1 MMNAYDEIY
10 LDDAMRNLGEAID
23 YAVNICEIE
32 INKFMKLF
40 ISSGLSDEFGKGN
53 PKIISGMS
61 GTELAIE
68 TLTRVGIPPFFKD
81 NQVDYECSPEYWCG
95 WILAY
100 YQWKMGCSFRDIFKT
115 LSMVDI
121 LRLYPTL
128 HEASE
133 EKCIDIITNM
143 IRSRHTTSN
152 LQLQRKK
159 SGYSQREI
167 SEKAGV
173 NLRTLQQYELKRKDI
188 NKAAVS
194 TIVRLANALG
204 CKEEEILDFV

>member
-32 INKFMKLF
+32 INKFTKLF

-100 YQWKMGCSFRDIFKT
+100 YQWKTDRSFRTIFKT
-115 LSMVDI
+115 LTMTDI
-121 LRLYPTL
+121 LSLYPAL
-128 HEASE
+128 HTSSE
-133 EKCIDIITNM
+133 ERTVDSINSLYERK
-143 IRSRHTTSN
+143 HTISY
-152 LQLQRKK
+152 LQQQRKK
-159 SGYSQREI
+159 SDMSQRKL
-167 SEKAGV
+167 SEKSGV
-173 NLRTLQQYELKRKDI
+173 NLRTIQQYELRTKDI
-188 NKAAVS
+188 NKASVS
-194 TIVRLANALG
+194 TVIALSKALS
-204 CKEEEILDFV
+204 CRIDDILE